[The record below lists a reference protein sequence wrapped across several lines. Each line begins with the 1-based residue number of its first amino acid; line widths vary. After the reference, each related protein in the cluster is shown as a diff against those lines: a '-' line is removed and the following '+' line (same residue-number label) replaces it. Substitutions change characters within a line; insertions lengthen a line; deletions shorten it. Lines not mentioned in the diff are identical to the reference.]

1 MDKVVGMIMSLSS
14 NETDLKSLKQSLQK
28 SEEVLYKSQ
37 HLDEAIGQ
45 LDFVVFSMGVTFLLA
60 AKATI
65 TRIPDAPRFLGQ
77 CARFLTDANPEQ
89 VRMVAPKF
97 GRIAHRF
104 LEVAVDLKQP
114 MRAIQPLRVAI
125 AKMRASPEQ
134 LTPIHADF
142 VQACLCAKNYKA
154 ALPVLEDEL
163 FDLDP
168 SATGISPREVM
179 RYYYYGGMIYS
190 GLKEYRKA
198 LEFFK
203 MVFTMPAMT
212 LSAIMVEA
220 YKKYVLVSL
229 LVHGQLV
236 PMPKHTSSVVQRS
249 LKTLCS
255 QYSEIGT
262 AYSTN
267 STDEVHKVATTHSGL
282 FDKDKNFGLVKQV
295 IQSLYRR
302 NIQRATQTYLTISL
316 ADIAETVKLSNPP
329 QPPSKEAEKRIV
341 RMIESGEVFAQ
352 ISHATGMVSFQEA
365 PERYDTN
372 RTVAQLDVNIHK
384 LMSLGAKLRRADE
397 AIAVSTAYLQ
407 KTTASERGRWEG
419 AEDVLEAGTQG
430 MNK

>member
-1 MDKVVGMIMSLSS
+1 M
-14 NETDLKSLKQSLQK
+14 
-28 SEEVLYKSQ
+28 
-37 HLDEAIGQ
+37 
-45 LDFVVFSMGVTFLLA
+45 
-60 AKATI
+60 
-65 TRIPDAPRFLGQ
+65 RI
-77 CARFLTDANPEQ
+77 
-89 VRMVAPKF
+89 V

-104 LEVAVDLKQP
+104 LEVAVELKQP
-114 MRAIQPLRVAI
+114 MRAIHPLRVAI
-125 AKMRASPEQ
+125 AKIRQSPEQ
-134 LTPIHADF
+134 LTPVHADF

-154 ALPVLEDEL
+154 AVAVLEDEL

-168 SATGISPREVM
+168 SATGITPREVM
-179 RYYYYGGMIYS
+179 RYYYYGGMIYA

-203 MVFTMPAMT
+203 MVFTMPALT

-255 QYSEIGT
+255 QYGELAT
-262 AYSTN
+262 AYSTS
-267 STDEVHKVATTHSGL
+267 STDEVHKVATTHSGI

-316 ADIAETVKLSNPP
+316 ADIADTVKLSNPP
-329 QPPSKEAEKRIV
+329 QPPAKEAEKRIV

-352 ISHATGMVSFQEA
+352 ISHSTGMVSFQEA

-372 RTVAQLDVNIHK
+372 RTVAQLDSNIHK

-407 KTTASERGRWEG
+407 KTTANERAGRWEG